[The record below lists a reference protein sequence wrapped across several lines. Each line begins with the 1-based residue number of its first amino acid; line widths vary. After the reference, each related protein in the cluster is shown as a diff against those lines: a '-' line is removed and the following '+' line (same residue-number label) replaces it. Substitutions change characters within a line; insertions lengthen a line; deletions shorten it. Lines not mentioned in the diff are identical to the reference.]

1 MKKEPQEKRF
11 LQILQEKIFN
21 LESGY
26 EIDKENLNPEELSQK
41 NKTEENADNINDIN
55 INEEKEHSEKADS
68 FKQIPKNNIKLKES
82 LKVPLEHQN
91 NDEEIPHIVNSDKKI
106 IIPINN
112 EYLQKYTS
120 IQFALCQDHGKAFL
134 KIDPTN
140 FEIVCEKCIEE
151 GKISQLEILNDLNNI
166 DKSKSDNYD
175 DTEEEEKVFN
185 CFEHQN
191 MKGSFYCEDCKQF
204 VCKMCFADIHREHKC
219 HLPKV
224 IKTEF
229 FKYLKDEI
237 NNANNLRPMLDD
249 SINDIKKIYDNLKK
263 QKDDL
268 IKIPQNTLKVISLNN
283 DNQIELLKNK
293 TNEKFMGIDRDVND
307 DYFTFN
313 GIKEKNKK
321 FLEILKNISN
331 EMNMKENNFELC
343 GYHKEKMK
351 LFKEINN
358 FINSSFNFINNKLN
372 NTNLK
377 YIENKEKIEN
387 SLNLM
392 NKEISNYEKSC
403 ISSIS
408 TGRENRAII
417 LLRYVRFVHR
427 EIKYFKNTLIA
438 FASNDNIFLTGLVLC
453 GLYIKRKKNKNKN
466 INNNNLEVRDD
477 NNDNNESSNNN
488 EIEQNENKKINIPIQ
503 ISVYTMVKKAEGDL
517 LFTQKSDLY
526 GVKSDDE
533 PCVIINFDKGIKIK
547 KEKVYLIKVE
557 NLSEDNYTDLW
568 TGSVGKVTR
577 KNLQIIKCHNSGIQ
591 FLFQQ
596 AEGIE
601 TDFDE
606 FEQGIIDGV
615 LYSRN
620 Q

>member
-1 MKKEPQEKRF
+1 MKKETQEKRF

-26 EIDKENLNPEELSQK
+26 EIDKENLNPDELSQK
-41 NKTEENADNINDIN
+41 IKIEENVANIND

-68 FKQIPKNNIKLKES
+68 FKKISKNNIKLKES
-82 LKVPLEHQN
+82 LNFPLEHQN
-91 NDEEIPHIVNSDKKI
+91 NDEEISNIVNSNKKI

-112 EYLQKYTS
+112 EYVQKFTS
-120 IQFALCQDHGKAFL
+120 IQFALCQDHGKAYL

-151 GKISQLEILNDLNNI
+151 GKISQLEILNDLNSI
-166 DKSKSDNYD
+166 DKSDNYD
-175 DTEEEEKVFN
+175 DTEEIGEEKQFN

-191 MKGSFYCEDCKQF
+191 MKGSFYCDDCKQF

-219 HLPKV
+219 HLPKI
-224 IKTEF
+224 IKSEF
-229 FKYLKDEI
+229 FKYLNDEI
-237 NNANNLRPMLDD
+237 EYMNNLRPMLDK
-249 SINDIKKIYDNLKK
+249 SVNDIKKIYENLKK

-268 IKIPQNTLKVISLNN
+268 MKIPQNTLKIISLNN

-293 TNEKFMGIDRDVND
+293 TNEKFMGIDYDVND

-321 FLEILKNISN
+321 FLQMLKNISD
-331 EMNMKENNFELC
+331 EVSVEENNFELC
-343 GYHKEKMK
+343 GYHKEKME
-351 LFKEINN
+351 LLKEINN

-377 YIENKEKIEN
+377 YTENKEKIEN

-417 LLRYVRFVHR
+417 LSRYVRFIHR

-453 GLYIKRKKNKNKN
+453 GLHIKRKKNKN
-466 INNNNLEVRDD
+466 NNNNNVEIRDD
-477 NNDNNESSNNN
+477 NNDNNNESSNNN

-503 ISVYTMVKKAEGDL
+503 ISVYTMVNKAEGDL
-517 LFTQKSDLY
+517 LFTQKSELY

-547 KEKVYLIKVE
+547 KEKIYLIKVE

-568 TGSVGKVTR
+568 TGSIGKVTR
-577 KNLQIIKCHNSGIQ
+577 KNLQIIKCHNSGIT
-591 FLFQQ
+591 FLFQL

-606 FEQGIIDGV
+606 FEQGIIDGI

>member
-1 MKKEPQEKRF
+1 MKKETQEKRF

-26 EIDKENLNPEELSQK
+26 EIDKENLNPDELSQK
-41 NKTEENADNINDIN
+41 IKIEENVANIND
-55 INEEKEHSEKADS
+55 INEEKEHSEKTDS
-68 FKQIPKNNIKLKES
+68 FKKIPKNNIKLKES
-82 LKVPLEHQN
+82 LNFPLEHQN
-91 NDEEIPHIVNSDKKI
+91 NDEEISNIVNSNKKI

-112 EYLQKYTS
+112 EYVQKFTS
-120 IQFALCQDHGKAFL
+120 IQFALCQDHGKAYL

-151 GKISQLEILNDLNNI
+151 GKISQLEILNDLNSI
-166 DKSKSDNYD
+166 DKSDNYD
-175 DTEEEEKVFN
+175 DTEEIGEEKIN

-191 MKGSFYCEDCKQF
+191 MKGSFYCDDCKQF

-219 HLPKV
+219 HLPKI
-224 IKTEF
+224 IKSEF
-229 FKYLKDEI
+229 FKYLNDEI
-237 NNANNLRPMLDD
+237 EYMNNLRPMLDN
-249 SINDIKKIYDNLKK
+249 SVNDIKKIYGNLKK

-268 IKIPQNTLKVISLNN
+268 VKIPQNTLKIISLNN

-293 TNEKFMGIDRDVND
+293 TNEKFMGIDYDVND

-321 FLEILKNISN
+321 FLQMLKNISD
-331 EMNMKENNFELC
+331 EVSVEENNFELC
-343 GYHKEKMK
+343 EYHKEKMD
-351 LFKEINN
+351 LLKEINN

-377 YIENKEKIEN
+377 YTENKEKIEN

-417 LLRYVRFVHR
+417 LSRYVRFIHI

-453 GLYIKRKKNKNKN
+453 GLHIKRKKNKN
-466 INNNNLEVRDD
+466 NNNNNVEIRDD

-503 ISVYTMVKKAEGDL
+503 ISVYTMVNKAEGDL
-517 LFTQKSDLY
+517 LFTQKSELY

-547 KEKVYLIKVE
+547 KEKIYLIKVE

-568 TGSVGKVTR
+568 TGSIGKVTR
-577 KNLQIIKCHNSGIQ
+577 KNLQIIKCHNSGIT
-591 FLFQQ
+591 FLFQL

-606 FEQGIIDGV
+606 FEQGIIDGI